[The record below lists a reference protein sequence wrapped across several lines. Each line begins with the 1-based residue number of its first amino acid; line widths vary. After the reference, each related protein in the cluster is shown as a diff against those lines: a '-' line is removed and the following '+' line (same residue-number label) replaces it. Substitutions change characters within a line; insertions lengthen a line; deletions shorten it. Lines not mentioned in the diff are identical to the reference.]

1 MTGLL
6 RFTRNDKGGGETN
19 RFWIVY
25 MLSFSVALMGVF
37 GVSLGYE
44 KNIFDFVC
52 VCVGRLYVPGKTSW
66 ICVPGRS
73 G

>member
-1 MTGLL
+1 
-6 RFTRNDKGGGETN
+6 
-19 RFWIVY
+19 

-73 G
+73 GECGRGY

>member
-1 MTGLL
+1 MP
-6 RFTRNDKGGGETN
+6 RNDKGGVNE
-19 RFWIVY
+19 
-25 MLSFSVALMGVF
+25 SFLDCLYAVFFCCVDGVF

-73 G
+73 GECGRGY